1 MSCCWMVKWLGSW
14 VVGQS
19 NSSRSRIGFVGL
31 MNCLCIS
38 FALGNVR
45 SKVSQNDRSDNHLPL
60 TGLKNRRHHSVS
72 ECRNPSEMR
81 VLTISHPVLYQQQNP
96 VPYDQSDQHFE
107 ICFCTIWVIWSL
119 RRLES
124 YITRTYRKLR
134 AQLLEPSS

>member
-38 FALGNVR
+38 FASGNVR
-45 SKVSQNDRSDNHLPL
+45 SKVSQNDRSDNHLLL
-60 TGLKNRRHHSVS
+60 TGLRNRRHHSVS
-72 ECRNPSEMR
+72 KCRNPSEMR
-81 VLTISHPVLYQQQNP
+81 VLTISHLFFTNSETQCPTTNLSSISKSVS
-96 VPYDQSDQHFE
+96 VPFG
-107 ICFCTIWVIWSL
+107 SL
-119 RRLES
+119 GRLDS

-134 AQLLEPSS
+134 SQFLKSPS